1 MAEAIDWLADGTPYS
16 PRFGDRYRSSANDGL
31 DQARETFLGGCGLPA
46 AWADQAQWRILE
58 TGFGLGLNFLVT
70 WAAWRNDPARPRLLH
85 FVSCE
90 AWPVQAQDILRA
102 VPQSSPLQALAQP
115 LAAQFWGMLPGV
127 HRLSFEG
134 GRVLLT
140 LYVGDAHTLLR
151 QQKPTVDS
159 VYLDGFSPQRNPQM
173 WSHALMQAVTRCC
186 RLGTRLATWSVARP
200 VREALAQCGF
210 VVQKVPGTPPKR
222 DNLQATYQPHWIG
235 ASSSYA
241 GSRLQSRLE
250 KAAGMAPG
258 DCIVLGAGLAGA
270 ALVASLARRGWRVRW
285 VDQASTPSTG
295 ASGLPAG
302 LLVPHTSLDDAPL
315 SRLTRAGVRLTRQW
329 AHDLLTLGQ
338 DWAPSGVLEHFV
350 DGNIA
355 LPPDLPD
362 FPEAAHDW
370 SHRAPAEQCAAL
382 HLPPHSSAVWHAS
395 GAWVRPAPFIAALV
409 APPEIA
415 QRITWQGDTE
425 IARIERSG
433 CDWVLLDANDTPR
446 AQAPWVF
453 LATGAGGAS
462 LCAPYFAPQ
471 SLRPLRG
478 QVLWG
483 TLDGDTPALAPHPVN
498 GHGYFI
504 PDAAG
509 IWTLGSTFERGHTE
523 LPKTAHALQ
532 QGQQEIAQRLHTLLP
547 KVAQQLGPHLGV
559 GTNADTPTDSASAK
573 VQSWCGVRCA
583 APDRRPVVGAID
595 AEALPGLWIST
606 ALGAR
611 GLAHALLCAELI
623 AAQLHAEPLPLEAK
637 LAQWLQARRLHPS
650 EPAPS

>member
-16 PRFGDRYRSSANDGL
+16 PRFGDRYRSNANDGL
-31 DQARETFLGGCGLPA
+31 DQAQETFLGGCGLPA
-46 AWADQAQWRILE
+46 AWQHQAQWRILE

-102 VPQSSPLQALAQP
+102 VPHSRDSAPLQVLAQQ
-115 LAAQFWGMLPGV
+115 LAAQFWGILPGV

-140 LYVGDAHTLLR
+140 LYVGDAQTLLR

-159 VYLDGFSPQRNPQM
+159 VYLDGFSPQCNPQM
-173 WSHALMQAVTRCC
+173 WSYELMQAVTRCC

-200 VREALAQCGF
+200 VREALTQCGF

-222 DNLQATYQPHWIG
+222 DNLQATYQPHWVN
-235 ASSSYA
+235 ASSHYA
-241 GSRLQSRLE
+241 GLRLE
-250 KAAGMAPG
+250 KATGITPSH
-258 DCIVLGAGLAGA
+258 CIVLGAGLAGA
-270 ALVASLARRGWRVRW
+270 ALAASLARRGWQVCL
-285 VDQASTPSTG
+285 VDKASTHSTG

-302 LLVPHTSLDDAPL
+302 LLVPHTSRDDAPL

-338 DWAPSGVLEHFV
+338 DWAPSGVLEHCV
-350 DGNIA
+350 DGAVA
-355 LPPDLPD
+355 LAPDLPD

-370 SHRAPAEQCAAL
+370 SYPASAEQCAAL
-382 HLPPHSSAVWHAS
+382 HLPPHSRAVWHAS
-395 GAWVRPAPFIAALV
+395 GGWVRPARLVAALL
-409 APPEIA
+409 AQPESA

-425 IARIERSG
+425 ITRIERRD
-433 CDWVLLDANDTPR
+433 CDWVLLDASDTPC
-446 AQAPWVF
+446 AQAPWDF
-453 LATGAGGAS
+453 LATGADSVS

-478 QVLWG
+478 QVLWAM
-483 TLDGDTPALAPHPVN
+483 LDDDTPALAPSPVN
-498 GHGYFI
+498 GYGNFI
-504 PDAAG
+504 PDAARM
-509 IWTLGSTFERGHTE
+509 WVLGSTFERGQSD

-547 KVAQQLGPHLGV
+547 EVAQQLGPYLQYL
-559 GTNADTPTDSASAK
+559 DTDASMKMDSGASPT

-595 AEALPGLWIST
+595 PEALPGLWIST

-611 GLAHALLCAELI
+611 GLVHALLCAELI

-637 LAQWLQARRLHPS
+637 LAQWLRAQRLRPS
-650 EPAPS
+650 